1 MNQGNEYELF
11 LPAQSDRLS
20 EQNPRLHI
28 LQKFRKISLIM
39 RSDFLTHK
47 RNQVRYG
54 ANYLSGKANDNG
66 VKQASRK
73 MIEIMQKMHSPRS
86 FQTQA

>member
-1 MNQGNEYELF
+1 MNQGNQYELF
-11 LPAQSDRLS
+11 LPTQPDSSSNLKT

-28 LQKFRKISLIM
+28 LQKFKSISRIM
-39 RSDFLTHK
+39 RSDYLTHK
-47 RNQVRYG
+47 RNQLKYG

-66 VKQASRK
+66 VKQSSRK

-86 FQTQA
+86 F